1 MAIAAAVDVP
11 GIRTTRAPHIAMT
24 LPDPASA
31 AGAHAVAGA
40 AGAHA
45 DDVVLARRAAARD
58 DAAWRVI
65 YDRTHER
72 VFALLAYHVGN
83 RDEALE
89 LTQEV
94 YLHAL
99 EGLARYRGEG
109 PLEAWFAIVA
119 IRRARD
125 WKRKLFRK
133 RRHSVDD
140 EELSRDFDTAA
151 PTGPDERSIP
161 LRRLLDGALAKLPE
175 RQRAAFLLR
184 EVEDLSFHDV
194 ATALGINEATA
205 RVHHLRARRALQDH
219 LAGVPGGDEF
229 RREP

>member
-1 MAIAAAVDVP
+1 MASAVLVDVP
-11 GIRTTRAPHIAMT
+11 GMRTPRAPHIAMT
-24 LPDPASA
+24 APEATPAPT
-31 AGAHAVAGA
+31 GTY
-40 AGAHA
+40 A
-45 DDVVLARRAAARD
+45 DDVALARRAVARD
-58 DAAWRVI
+58 NAAWRVI
-65 YDRTHER
+65 YERTHER
-72 VFALLAYHVGN
+72 VFALLAYHIGN

-99 EGLARYRGEG
+99 EGLARYRGDG

-133 RRHSVDD
+133 RHHAADD
-140 EELSRDFDTAA
+140 DELSRDLDASA
-151 PTGPDERSIP
+151 PTGPDERAIP
-161 LRRLLDGALAKLPE
+161 LRRLLDAALTKLPA

-184 EVEDLSFHDV
+184 EVEDLSFRDV
-194 ATALGINEATA
+194 ALALGVNEATA
-205 RVHHLRARRALQDH
+205 RVHHLRARRALHDQ
-219 LAGVPGGDEF
+219 LAGVPGADEF